1 MSLPKSYPF
10 YFFVILLP
18 AVVLGA
24 FGLSEAALPDA
35 GGSSR
40 YQLHVERDLITLRA
54 RSVPLKEIFQD
65 IAEASDM
72 QVKFRRSSDALVTIH
87 KEGAKLP
94 ELLKALSINYAYI
107 EGSERGGSPSKMLYL
122 LPSGS
127 AESPQGGSDMSTSP
141 PLSAS
146 AMDTYSLPNTPA
158 SRKSASS
165 GSSVQPPAAPRV
177 ERVSNELLV
186 RFSPQ
191 ATAEQIAALNEA
203 SAAGVV
209 KQIPQLKIYRLSF
222 PAGSDMEAVKQRYAE
237 SSLTQKVEPNYVARI
252 PAQEVNDPKSGEQWS
267 LQKGRVPEAWSISAG
282 SPDVVIAVVDTGVDA
297 EHPDL
302 AHQLQQGYDVLT
314 GTPGI
319 PADDNGHGTQMA
331 AIIAAEGN
339 NALGVAGVSWKSRIM
354 PIKVLDA
361 SGAGAYADI
370 IEGLIYAAD
379 HGADIINLSLG
390 GYAYSETMRD
400 AVQYAH
406 DKNVVI
412 VAGAGNDGSN
422 YPIYPAALPHVL
434 GVVATGETD
443 EKWSYSNFGSFV
455 DLAAPGVGILS
466 ATVGGGY
473 GYASGT
479 SQAAAFVSGV
489 AALVKAAN
497 GTFTNNQIEDRLQAS
512 ADDLGASGR
521 DVFFGAGRVNALRAL
536 SSRR

>member
-1 MSLPKSYPF
+1 MSLQKRYLIC
-10 YFFVILLP
+10 FFVILLP

-24 FGLSEAALPDA
+24 FGPSEAALPDA

-40 YQLHVERDLITLRA
+40 YQLQVERDLITLSA
-54 RSVPLKEIFQD
+54 RSVPLMQIFHD
-65 IAEASDM
+65 IAQASDM
-72 QVKFRRSSDALVTIH
+72 QVKFRRSSDALVTVD
-87 KEGAKLP
+87 KKGVKLP

-107 EGSERGGSPSKMLYL
+107 EGSERDGSPSKMLYL

-127 AESPQGGSDMSTSP
+127 AELPQGASEM
-141 PLSAS
+141 SAS
-146 AMDTYSLPNTPA
+146 PSHPALAMDTYSLPNTPA

-165 GSSVQPPAAPRV
+165 GSVQRPDAPRV

-191 ATAEQIAALNEA
+191 ATAEEIAALNEA

-237 SSLTQKVEPNYVARI
+237 SSLIQKVEPNYVARI
-252 PAQEVNDPKSGEQWS
+252 PAQKVNDPKSGEQWS
-267 LQKGRVPEAWSISAG
+267 LQKARVPEAWSISAG
-282 SPDVVIAVVDTGVDA
+282 STDVVIAVVDTGVDA

-314 GTPGI
+314 GTQGI

-379 HGADIINLSLG
+379 HGADIVNLSLG

-412 VAGAGNDGSN
+412 VAGAGNDASN
-422 YPIYPAALPHVL
+422 YPIYPAALPDVL
-434 GVVATGETD
+434 GVTATGEAD

-466 ATVGGGY
+466 ATIGGGY

-497 GTFTNNQIEDRLQAS
+497 GTLTNTQIEDRLQAS

-536 SSRR
+536 SIRR

>member
-1 MSLPKSYPF
+1 MSLQKRYLVC
-10 YFFVILLP
+10 FFVILLP
-18 AVVLGA
+18 ALVLGA
-24 FGLSEAALPDA
+24 FGPSEAALPDG

-40 YQLHVERDLITLRA
+40 YQLQVERDLITLRA
-54 RSVPLKEIFQD
+54 RNVPLTEIFQD

-72 QVKFRRSSDALVTIH
+72 QVKFRRNSDALVTVD
-87 KEGAKLP
+87 KRGVKLP

-107 EGSERGGSPSKMLYL
+107 EGSGRGGSPSKMLYL

-127 AESPQGGSDMSTSP
+127 AELAGGALDMSVSP
-141 PLSAS
+141 PQSAS
-146 AMDTYSLPNTPA
+146 AMDGYSLPNAPT

-165 GSSVQPPAAPRV
+165 ASAQRSVAPKV

-191 ATAEQIAALNEA
+191 ATAEQIAALNDA
-203 SAAGVV
+203 LSAGIV

-222 PAGSDMEAVKQRYAE
+222 PDGSDMEAVKQRYAE
-237 SSLTQKVEPNYVARI
+237 SSLTQKVEPNYVARV
-252 PAQEVNDPKSGEQWS
+252 PVQKVNDPKSGEQWN
-267 LQKGRVPEAWSISAG
+267 LQKARVPEAWSISAG

-302 AHQLQQGYDVLT
+302 AHQLQSGYDVLT
-314 GTPGI
+314 GTHGI
-319 PADDNGHGTQMA
+319 PVDDNGHGTQMA

-361 SGAGAYADI
+361 GGAGSYTDI

-390 GYAYSETMRD
+390 GYAYSEMMSD

-443 EKWSYSNFGSFV
+443 EKWSYSNFGGFV

-497 GTFTNNQIEDRLQAS
+497 GTFTNTQVEDRLQSS

-521 DVFFGAGRVNALRAL
+521 DVLFGAGRVNALRAL